1 MTGTRETRVQ
11 RIARMF
17 CCSAAVALH
26 FVSLLDGGT
35 SWAKATAL
43 AGVSISL

>member
-1 MTGTRETRVQ
+1 MTETRVQ

-17 CCSAAVALH
+17 DCSYTAALQ
-26 FVSLLDGGT
+26 FVGLLDGGT